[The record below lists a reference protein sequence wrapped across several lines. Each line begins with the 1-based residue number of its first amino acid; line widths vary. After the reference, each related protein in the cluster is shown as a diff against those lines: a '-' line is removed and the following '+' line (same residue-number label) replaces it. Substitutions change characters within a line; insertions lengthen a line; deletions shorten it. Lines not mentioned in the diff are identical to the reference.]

1 MIIDRSCLEAHRS
14 ERYRDT
20 RMRWKQGE
28 SLISELINAK
38 MVAGET
44 EPGRG
49 KMGLARGPETMGE
62 VRCCISRELGV
73 LRPNLRLNGS

>member
-1 MIIDRSCLEAHRS
+1 MQRHKKKG
-14 ERYRDT
+14 
-20 RMRWKQGE
+20 KQSE
-28 SLISELINAK
+28 SLISKLINAK

-62 VRCCISRELGV
+62 VRCCISRELGEV
-73 LRPNLRLNGS
+73 RLNLRLNGS